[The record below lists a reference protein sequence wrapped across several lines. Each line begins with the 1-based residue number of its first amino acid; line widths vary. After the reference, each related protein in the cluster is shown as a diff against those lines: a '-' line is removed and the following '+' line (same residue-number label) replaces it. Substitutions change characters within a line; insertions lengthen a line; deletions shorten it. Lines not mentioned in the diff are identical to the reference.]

1 MKKIVVLILTVITLS
16 LTVTSC
22 ATSHGGC
29 KGLKAHP
36 DYGRKFR

>member
-1 MKKIVVLILTVITLS
+1 MKTLVVLILTVITLS